1 MRVLLIEDDSM
12 IGENLQEGLRK
23 ENYAVDWARD
33 GRAAE
38 LAISAQE
45 YDIIL
50 LDLGLPKKQ
59 GIEILTD
66 YRRRGQAPVLIIT
79 ARDATSSRI
88 EGLDAGADDY
98 LIKPFDLDELFA
110 RMRALLRRHAGRA
123 NPEVIHGELSMN
135 PATHQVSFKGSTLHL
150 SAREFA
156 VLFALID
163 PPGRIL
169 SRAQLEDHLYGW
181 NEEIESNA
189 VEVYIHGLRKKLGA
203 DYIKNVRGVGYIVR
217 PIG

>member
-12 IGENLQEGLRK
+12 IGENLEEGLRK

-38 LAISAQE
+38 LAMGNHT

-59 GIEILTD
+59 GIEILND
-66 YRRRGQAPVLIIT
+66 YRQHGDAPIIIIT

-98 LIKPFDLDELFA
+98 LIKPFDLNELFA

-135 PATHQVSFKGSTLHL
+135 PATHQVIFQKTAIHL
-150 SAREFA
+150 SAREFS

-163 PPGRIL
+163 HPGRVL

-203 DYIKNVRGVGYIVR
+203 DFIKNVRGVGYTIR
-217 PIG
+217 PIA

>member
-12 IGENLQEGLRK
+12 IGENLEEGLRK

-38 LAISAQE
+38 LALAAQE

-66 YRRRGQAPVLIIT
+66 YRRHGQTPVLIIT

-123 NPEVIHGELSMN
+123 NPEIIHGELSMN
-135 PATHQVSFKGSTLHL
+135 PATHQVSFRGAALHL
-150 SAREFA
+150 SSREFA

-189 VEVYIHGLRKKLGA
+189 VEVYIHGLRKKLGS
-203 DYIKNVRGVGYIVR
+203 DYIKNVRGIGYIIR
-217 PIG
+217 PVA

>member
-1 MRVLLIEDDSM
+1 MRVLLVEDDSM
-12 IGENLQEGLRK
+12 IGENLEEGLRK

-38 LAISAQE
+38 LAIAGHA

-59 GIEILTD
+59 GLEILTD
-66 YRRRGQAPVLIIT
+66 YRRHGDVPVLVIT

-88 EGLDAGADDY
+88 AGLDAGADDY

-123 NPEVIHGELSMN
+123 RPEVVNGELRMN
-135 PATHQVSFKGSTLHL
+135 PATHQVSFKGAPIHL
-150 SAREFA
+150 SSREFS

-169 SRAQLEDHLYGW
+169 SRTQLEDHLYGW
-181 NEEIESNA
+181 NEEIESNT
-189 VEVYIHGLRKKLGA
+189 VEVYIHGLRKKLGS
-203 DYIKNVRGVGYIVR
+203 DYIKNVRGVGYTIR
-217 PIG
+217 PAA